1 MRLAGF
7 FLLVTGWLIVLTA
20 VVLLRAAP
28 QAGFVVVG
36 VGVQGLGLTQVIR
49 SHLIP
54 HGDT

>member
-36 VGVQGLGLTQVIR
+36 VGVQALGLTQVIR

-54 HGDT
+54 HGDK